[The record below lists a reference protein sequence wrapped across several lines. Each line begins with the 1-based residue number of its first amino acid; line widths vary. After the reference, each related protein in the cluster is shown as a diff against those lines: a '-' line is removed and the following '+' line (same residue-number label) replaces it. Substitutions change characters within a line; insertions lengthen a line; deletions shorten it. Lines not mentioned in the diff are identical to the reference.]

1 MKIGNWLKKRSALEL
16 LSLSV
21 LVISIIMIIA
31 FILKFWGTLSDYVED
46 WGSFGSYF
54 GSVAGLLAFLGALL
68 TVIQSNKATLEAK
81 KDAARAE
88 IKANIAA
95 DIAATDAQRREN
107 NATEQAI
114 KREERDLFFKLLE
127 LHKNKL
133 ETVVYTGNNFE
144 VNYEGINAIE
154 KYIIILNNILL
165 EYSFN
170 YCIISMSAE
179 SFYKLDPSISIE
191 SEILT
196 RCDAINKELNNKHQN
211 ILDPKNIEIALV
223 QEYIKKK
230 INTIYLYS
238 AINYDQSFAITFSNI
253 FAYFNIC
260 INNEIMFNAMQAAGN
275 ILYVK
280 FGHLLGQYFR
290 NMYYMLE
297 TINRFNFDKIY
308 YFELYRAQLSRKESL
323 ICLFNT
329 VSSKSNIENL
339 ELIAT
344 SKIFDDIFCKDLF
357 FIRFDNSWIEEEK
370 KFIDSILFC
379 FTESEKKSK
388 QEKFDKA

>member
-1 MKIGNWLKKRSALEL
+1 MKIVNWFKKRSALEL

-21 LVISIIMIIA
+21 LAISIIMIIA
-31 FILKFWGTLSDYVED
+31 FILNFWGTLSDYVED

-95 DIAATDAQRREN
+95 DIAATDAQRREDI
-107 NATEQAI
+107 ATKQAI

-144 VNYEGINAIE
+144 VNYKGINAIDN
-154 KYIIILNNILL
+154 YIIILNNILL

-170 YCIISMSAE
+170 YCIISMSTE
-179 SFYKLDPSISIE
+179 CFNKLDPTKYIE
-191 SEILT
+191 LEILM
-196 RCDAINKELNNKHQN
+196 RSNAINTELTNNYQNTPNPQN
-211 ILDPKNIEIALV
+211 INLAGV

-230 INTIYLYS
+230 INTFFLYS
-238 AINYDQSFAITFSNI
+238 KINYDQSFANPYSNI
-253 FAYFNIC
+253 FEYFNIY
-260 INNEIMFNAMQAAGN
+260 INSETMFNAMQVAGN

-297 TINRFNFDKIY
+297 TINRFNYDKIY

-357 FIRFDNSWIEEEK
+357 LIRFDDSWIEQEK

-379 FTESEKKSK
+379 FTEAEKNLDKKS
-388 QEKFDKA
+388 